1 MGFEKNK
8 MYEEYIED
16 LQEYI
21 DALEKKLELTIQV
34 LTEIK
39 DRDTSIFSKVAEGVL
54 SEIEGE
60 S

>member
-1 MGFEKNK
+1 